1 MRSLNWRLAVPMT
14 AVFAPAPRSPSI
26 RRATSDESKC
36 GGQTVCERQAD
47 TNKTPCR
54 AVCTEPA
61 GNLEFTAS
69 GLADVEFAQEIM
81 AELAGL
87 SEEGRVYWT
96 MLFRGGRLQVG
107 S

>member
-14 AVFAPAPRSPSI
+14 AVFAPAPRSASI

-47 TNKTPCR
+47 TNKTPYR

-69 GLADVEFAQEIM
+69 GLADVD
-81 AELAGL
+81 LRKK
-87 SEEGRVYWT
+87 SWPN
-96 MLFRGGRLQVG
+96 
-107 S
+107 